1 MFYEILYYQFPVVE
15 KLFDESKLDADR
27 KENLVENSIIQSLL
41 WNKCCKE

>member
-15 KLFDESKLDADR
+15 KFDERKLDADR
-27 KENLVENSIIQSLL
+27 KENFVENSIIQSLL